1 MVPPVHLHGG
11 KPQRVPV
18 KRLWL
23 RTGRPRRDDR
33 TNGEDEAFVE
43 EMVVI
48 ERPIY
53 TQKDFDQGFEGGK
66 RPTRNICTWLRSKAR
81 KCECSP
87 SCVRSFF
94 SLHLPFLAIM
104 KQYRLR
110 QDLIPDIIAGLTVGI
125 MHIPQGMAYGQ
136 LSTLPPVFGLYV
148 SFFPVILY
156 FFFGTS
162 KHVSIG
168 TFAVISLMV
177 GSVVDKGMK
186 SQGLEPTS
194 WNMTVSTGTNV
205 TYEMMDNS
213 AEVLDMKLK
222 LAMSVTFAV
231 GAIQLLLGVFQLG
244 FLTVYLSDPLI
255 SGFTTGAACHVFTSQ
270 IKHIFGIPMGQYSGA
285 FKLVF
290 SYRDIFLNLPKTN
303 AVTFIA
309 SIVCMMLLVVVKEY
323 INGNPKIKPKLIMP
337 VPAEL
342 IVVVLGTVISYF
354 VKLEEAYK
362 VKIVGDIPVGIPPPN
377 LNGFTLLPQV
387 ISDAIAI
394 SIVAFAIS
402 VSMAKIFAKK
412 HDYDVDSNQELLAY
426 GLCNIFSSFFS
437 SFVSAVSLSR
447 SLVQENVGGRTQVT
461 GIVSSVLLLV
471 VLLLVGP
478 YFKTLP
484 NCILASIILVALKG
498 MFLQFLDLKVLW
510 GVSVIDFAV
519 WLITFA
525 ATVLLD
531 VDLGLLVGV
540 GFGLLTTII
549 RSQRPYS
556 CVLGQVPGTDIY
568 RDISVYKTAEEA
580 PGIKIFRFDS
590 ALFFA
595 NAEFFKSSLYKL
607 TEDPNYLKKKQRR
620 LNKQKKKDDK
630 AFLKMSVDSTGSTNF
645 APEDIDPDFIGK
657 NEDNQHMN
665 SISLPA
671 SKLDSQSTVT
681 PSTTTGSSSTAP
693 NSIKVEM
700 ETDTSLQKELPA
712 LTDINFII
720 LDCSTMSYV
729 DSMGVKVLQQV
740 ITEFKAFNITVYLAQ
755 CKSSIREMFECTNFY
770 KTGNKQFLFVT
781 IHDAVVSAQLQQW
794 AIMGDS
800 MESSRPFNSINNN
813 TESGGGNGD
822 DDKTAEKTGTTTKSD
837 NRDNLKHAQ
846 NQHQNEV
853 HKDNAGNHVT
863 KDRSKV

>member
-1 MVPPVHLHGG
+1 MHLYL
-11 KPQRVPV
+11 KQNSAASLTCRVISVLP
-18 KRLWL
+18 W
-23 RTGRPRRDDR
+23 PHRRDDGA
-33 TNGEDEAFVE
+33 NGEDETFVE

-53 TQKDFDQGFEGGK
+53 TQKDFDQGFDGGK
-66 RPTRNICTWLRSKAR
+66 RPARNLGTWVKSKAR

-87 SCVRSFF
+87 SCVRSFCT
-94 SLHLPFLAIM
+94 SHLPFLSIM
-104 KQYRLR
+104 KQYRVR

-186 SQGLEPTS
+186 SQGLEPTT
-194 WNMTVSTGTNV
+194 WNLTVSTGANV
-205 TYEMMDNS
+205 TYEIMDNS
-213 AEVLDMKLK
+213 AELLDMKLK

-285 FKLVF
+285 FKLVY

-323 INGNPKIKPKLIMP
+323 INGNPKIKPKLKMP

-354 VKLEEAYK
+354 VQLEEVYK

-377 LNGFTLLPQV
+377 FNAFTFLPQV

-394 SIVAFAIS
+394 AIVAFAIS

-426 GLCNIFSSFFS
+426 GLCNVFSSFFS

-447 SLVQENVGGRTQVT
+447 SLVQENVGGRSQVT
-461 GIVSSVLLLV
+461 GLMSSILLLI

-510 GVSVIDFAV
+510 GVSVIDFTV

-540 GFGLLTTII
+540 GFGLLTVII

-556 CVLGQVPGTDIY
+556 CLLGQVPGTDIY
-568 RDISVYKTAEEA
+568 RDISVYKSAEETA
-580 PGIKIFRFDS
+580 GIKIFRFDS

-607 TEDPNYLKKKQRR
+607 TVDPNQV
-620 LNKQKKKDDK
+620 N
-630 AFLKMSVDSTGSTNF
+630 ST
-645 APEDIDPDFIGK
+645 
-657 NEDNQHMN
+657 
-665 SISLPA
+665 SLPP
-671 SKLDSQSTVT
+671 SKLDSQSVVT
-681 PSTTTGSSSTAP
+681 PSTTTGSASTVPSS
-693 NSIKVEM
+693 IRIEM
-700 ETDTSLQKELPA
+700 ETDPSRIKELPT

-740 ITEFKAFNITVYLAQ
+740 ITEFKAFNITIYLAQ
-755 CKSSIREMFECTNFY
+755 CKSSVREMFECTNFY
-770 KTGNKQFLFVT
+770 KTGNKQFQFVT

-794 AIMGDS
+794 AIMG
-800 MESSRPFNSINNN
+800 
-813 TESGGGNGD
+813 
-822 DDKTAEKTGTTTKSD
+822 
-837 NRDNLKHAQ
+837 
-846 NQHQNEV
+846 
-853 HKDNAGNHVT
+853 
-863 KDRSKV
+863 